1 MKMLLLVT
9 ALVFAGCASTPQTV
23 GSKATP
29 TSSSLAAATP
39 AARAPSA
46 ASTGPAA
53 KVVVVRRDE
62 LADSY
67 KLTMS
72 DGTEYYC
79 KKDAPTGTK
88 LKKREQCFTR
98 EQLSE
103 GADEARRQL
112 RSVDRPQMPQQEAPA
127 GLPAGFY

>member
-1 MKMLLLVT
+1 MT
-9 ALVFAGCASTPQTV
+9 
-23 GSKATP
+23 
-29 TSSSLAAATP
+29 
-39 AARAPSA
+39 
-46 ASTGPAA
+46 
-53 KVVVVRRDE
+53 
-62 LADSY
+62 DSY

-72 DGTEYYC
+72 DGTEYFC

-103 GADEARRQL
+103 VADEARRQI
-112 RSVDRPQMPQQEAPA
+112 RGVDRPQMPQQDAPA